1 MRKLKLKL
9 TFILAIMSIS
19 TFGFADN
26 HTDSSE
32 AEVLKVLS
40 AYMDARNTRDFNAV
54 IAMSSKAGTL
64 DTNSDGSF
72 HKPQTKQTIEGWEK
86 SGDAITQYYYP
97 EATAITDD
105 VVHVRFY
112 SEGMVGNDGNMSDY
126 RTRVTMNWIK
136 EGGNWVLSSAHYSPA
151 SYGGVHKTQAS
162 DFED

>member
-1 MRKLKLKL
+1 MRSLKL
-9 TFILAIMSIS
+9 TFMVVIMSIS

-26 HTDSSE
+26 HGAASE
-32 AEVLKVLS
+32 SAVLKALS
-40 AYMDARNTRDFNAV
+40 AYMDARNSRDFKTV

-72 HKPQTKQTIEGWEK
+72 HKPLTKQTIEGWEK

-112 SEGMVGNDGNMSDY
+112 SEGMVGNDEKMSDY

>member
-1 MRKLKLKL
+1 MRKLKLTL
-9 TFILAIMSIS
+9 MVAMMSIS
-19 TFGFADN
+19 TFGFAGN

-86 SGDAITQYYYP
+86 SGD
-97 EATAITDD
+97 
-105 VVHVRFY
+105 
-112 SEGMVGNDGNMSDY
+112 Y